1 MKKRNKDQDQD
12 QNQDQRRKKGRLRR
26 IFDKVVSYLS
36 GDKLIEWGVDRQ
48 LGFIFF
54 VFLIICASIA
64 WSLMVEQNLV
74 KVQKNERALQELRI
88 SYQQRTLD
96 LVGMNNRTRIDGLL
110 KASGSK
116 LHAPVKPPKRIE
128 LDK

>member
-1 MKKRNKDQDQD
+1 MTKREKDP
-12 QNQDQRRKKGRLRR
+12 NQKKGRIKR
-26 IFDKVVSYLS
+26 FMDKVISYLS
-36 GDKLIEWGVDRQ
+36 GDKLIQWGVDRQ

-54 VFLIICASIA
+54 VFVIICVSIA

-74 KVQKNERALQELRI
+74 KVQKNEKTLQELRI

-116 LHAPVKPPKRIE
+116 LHAPVEPPKRIE
-128 LDK
+128 LEQ

>member
-1 MKKRNKDQDQD
+1 MKKREKDPNK
-12 QNQDQRRKKGRLRR
+12 RKGRFKRLV
-26 IFDKVVSYLS
+26 DKVVSYLS

-54 VFLIICASIA
+54 VFLIVCASIA

-74 KVQKNERALQELRI
+74 RVQKNEKELQELRI

-116 LHAPVKPPKRIE
+116 LHAPVVPPKRIE
-128 LDK
+128 LEK

>member
-1 MKKRNKDQDQD
+1 MAKREKDPNK
-12 QNQDQRRKKGRLRR
+12 KKGRIKRLV
-26 IFDKVVSYLS
+26 DKAVSYLS

-48 LGFIFF
+48 LGFIFYI
-54 VFLIICASIA
+54 FLIICASIA
-64 WSLMVEQNLV
+64 WSLMVEQDLV
-74 KVQKNERALQELRI
+74 RVQKNEKTLQELRI

-116 LHAPVKPPKRIE
+116 LHAPVEPPKRIE
-128 LDK
+128 LEK

>member
-1 MKKRNKDQDQD
+1 MAKREKDP
-12 QNQDQRRKKGRLRR
+12 NQKRGRIKR
-26 IFDKVVSYLS
+26 FMDKVISYLS
-36 GDKLIEWGVDRQ
+36 GDKLIQWGVDRQ
-48 LGFIFF
+48 LGFIFYVF
-54 VFLIICASIA
+54 VIICVSIA

-116 LHAPVKPPKRIE
+116 LHAPVEPPKRIE
-128 LDK
+128 LEK

>member
-1 MKKRNKDQDQD
+1 MAKREKDPNK
-12 QNQDQRRKKGRLRR
+12 KKGRFKRLV
-26 IFDKVVSYLS
+26 DKVVSYLS

-48 LGFIFF
+48 LGFIFYI
-54 VFLIICASIA
+54 FLIVCASIA
-64 WSLMVEQNLV
+64 WSLMVEQDLV
-74 KVQKNERALQELRI
+74 RVQKNEKTLQELRI

-116 LHAPVKPPKRIE
+116 LHAPVEPPKRIE
-128 LDK
+128 LEK

>member
-1 MKKRNKDQDQD
+1 MAKREKDPNK
-12 QNQDQRRKKGRLRR
+12 KKGRFKRLV
-26 IFDKVVSYLS
+26 DKVVSYLS

-48 LGFIFF
+48 LGFIFYI
-54 VFLIICASIA
+54 FLIICASIA
-64 WSLMVEQNLV
+64 WSLMVEQDLV
-74 KVQKNERALQELRI
+74 RVQKNEKTLQELRI

-116 LHAPVKPPKRIE
+116 LHAPVEPPKRIE
-128 LDK
+128 LEK

>member
-1 MKKRNKDQDQD
+1 MTKREKDP
-12 QNQDQRRKKGRLRR
+12 NQKKGRIKR
-26 IFDKVVSYLS
+26 FMDKLISYLS
-36 GDKLIEWGVDRQ
+36 GDKLIQWGVDRQ

-54 VFLIICASIA
+54 VFVIICASIA

-74 KVQKNERALQELRI
+74 RVQKNEKTLQELRI

-96 LVGMNNRTRIDGLL
+96 LVGMNNRTRINGLL

-116 LHAPVKPPKRIE
+116 LHAPVEPPKRIE

>member
-1 MKKRNKDQDQD
+1 MAKREKDPNKKKSRFK
-12 QNQDQRRKKGRLRR
+12 RLV
-26 IFDKVVSYLS
+26 DKVVSYLS

-48 LGFIFF
+48 LGFIFYI
-54 VFLIICASIA
+54 FLIICASIA
-64 WSLMVEQNLV
+64 WSLMVEQDLV
-74 KVQKNERALQELRI
+74 RVQKNEKTLQELRI

-116 LHAPVKPPKRIE
+116 LHAPVEPPKRIE
-128 LDK
+128 LEK